1 MLVIPDVYAN
11 AGGVI
16 VSYFE
21 WLKNL
26 SHVRFGRLER
36 RYQERADN
44 RLLGVIESVT
54 GTTLSASE
62 RAQVVRPVHEM
73 TVVNSGLEET
83 MINAYHHIRDTM
95 RTVNGIDDL
104 RTAAFYLAIERVA
117 DAYLQRGVFP

>member
-54 GTTLSASE
+54 GTTLSADE

-95 RTVNGIDDL
+95 HTVNGIDDL